1 MGKIKSKQVKRASHE
16 LMENG
21 IGFHDNFEKNKNI
34 LGKEMPSKKMRN
46 KMAGYLSRFMN
57 QKEKDAKKL
66 EVEVKNQ
73 K

>member
-1 MGKIKSKQVKRASHE
+1 MGKIKSKQVKRASKE

-21 IGFHDNFEKNKNI
+21 IDFHDDFEKNKNI
-34 LGKEMPSKKMRN
+34 LGSEMPSKKMRN

-57 QKEKDAKKL
+57 QQKKEAAKL
-66 EVEVKNQ
+66 EVK

>member
-21 IGFHDNFEKNKNI
+21 IEFHEDFEKNKII

-46 KMAGYLSRFMN
+46 KMAGYLSRFVKHKN
-57 QKEKDAKKL
+57 KEAEKL
-66 EVEVKNQ
+66 EVK
-73 K
+73 